1 MKATEP
7 KRIGYRFRFDDGREK
22 SFTVRL
28 DPQTLAIAD
37 PPVEN
42 PPEWTRLEYQMCRNC
57 ALEPARDTHCPIAVR
72 IVDLIEM
79 FRDAK
84 SFEPVEVTVET
95 DQRTYVRRTALQ
107 KGLSAILGI
116 YMVSSG
122 CPIMNR
128 LRPMV
133 DTHLPFASGAETTY
147 RTITMY
153 LMAQLFRK
161 RWGEEPDFELKHL
174 TEMLEEIREVDIGFC
189 GRLGSLNIQDASLN
203 AIVILTTLG
212 EDATF
217 TILEQNLDRWERL
230 FREHYR

>member
-1 MKATEP
+1 VKELEP
-7 KRIGYRFRFDDGREK
+7 RRITYRFRFGDGREK

-28 DPQTLAIAD
+28 DPQTLAMAD
-37 PPVEN
+37 PPMES
-42 PPEWTRLEYQMCRNC
+42 PPAWTRLEFQKCRNC
-57 ALEPARDTHCPIAVR
+57 PLDPARHTHCPIAVR
-72 IVDLIEM
+72 VVDLIEM
-79 FRDAK
+79 FRDAQ

-95 DQRTYVRRTALQ
+95 DQRTYARRTSLQ

-133 DTHLPFASGAETTY
+133 DTHLPFASAAETTY
-147 RTITMY
+147 RTISMY

-161 RWGEEPDFELKHL
+161 RWGEEPDFELGQL
-174 TEMLEEIREVDIGFC
+174 PAMLDEIREVDVGFC

-212 EDATF
+212 EDTTF
-217 TILEQNLDRWERL
+217 TILEQNLERWERI